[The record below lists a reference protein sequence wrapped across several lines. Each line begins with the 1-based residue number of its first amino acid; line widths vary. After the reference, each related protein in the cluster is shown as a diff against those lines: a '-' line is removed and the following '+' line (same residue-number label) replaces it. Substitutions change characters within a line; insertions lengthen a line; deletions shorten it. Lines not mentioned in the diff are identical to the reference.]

1 MLKHIF
7 PVIFSL
13 LFLVSCGG
21 TDFLANH
28 DKPLQGLNITIDPG
42 HGATRAYDNFRV
54 GPAGEREEWINLR
67 VAKYLTKKLTRAG
80 ADVLLTRAGDRDISL
95 GGRATLAKRHQSDLL
110 VSIHHNGSGNDPDID
125 LPIVY
130 FFGPASKNPASVDFG
145 HILLAEMR
153 KQMVFEQPSAGAV
166 YSDHLIYSSG
176 TSILRNTIELMP
188 GVIGEGGFFTN
199 PAGERRLRSRAY
211 NKLEAEVYFQAILTY
226 FDRGLP
232 TATPVIPDSLK
243 YLDLND
249 RVQFQLDDGFG
260 SHFFDGTSF
269 EIFQNGEPLKAAWD
283 EMLGILS
290 AAPVPTQEQQV
301 SFQVFGRNFKGNS
314 IHPVAFNFLTETGDL
329 WYSVDS
335 WRTAFQRA
343 DSLLLA
349 YNSVDSSDVPE
360 KTRLLDE
367 TLHHYQLSLELQIV
381 HPKARLAEV
390 RILDLLEQ
398 KQKLLKL
405 DLAEQLN
412 IQRQIL
418 LEYYPQ

>member
-1 MLKHIF
+1 
-7 PVIFSL
+7 
-13 LFLVSCGG
+13 
-21 TDFLANH
+21 
-28 DKPLQGLNITIDPG
+28 
-42 HGATRAYDNFRV
+42 
-54 GPAGEREEWINLR
+54 
-67 VAKYLTKKLTRAG
+67 
-80 ADVLLTRAGDRDISL
+80 
-95 GGRATLAKRHQSDLL
+95 AKRHQSDLL

-360 KTRLLDE
+360 KARLLDE

-381 HPKARLAEV
+381 HPKARIAEV